1 MLSRCREDQ
10 MILPNVMCEGD
21 GSVKIT
27 YSAVVS
33 DLQGLL
39 LQGLFPIYKNKD
51 ETKYTNVATLRDFC
65 A

>member
-1 MLSRCREDQ
+1 

>member
-10 MILPNVMCEGD
+10 MVLPNVMCEGD
-21 GSVKIT
+21 GSVRIT

-33 DLQGLL
+33 DLRGLL
-39 LQGLFPIYKNKD
+39 LQGVFPIYKNKD
-51 ETKYTNVATLRDFC
+51 EMKYTNVAALRDFC

>member
-10 MILPNVMCEGD
+10 MALPNVMCEGD

-33 DLQGLL
+33 DVRGLL

-51 ETKYTNVATLRDFC
+51 EMKYTNGATPCDFC